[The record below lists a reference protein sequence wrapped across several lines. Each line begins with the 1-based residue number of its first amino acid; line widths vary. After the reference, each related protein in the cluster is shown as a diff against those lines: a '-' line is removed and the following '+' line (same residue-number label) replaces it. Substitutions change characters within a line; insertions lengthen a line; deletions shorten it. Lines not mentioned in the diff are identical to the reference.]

1 MSGGGGGSSQ
11 PTQQNVTQTN
21 IPKELMPY
29 AMTNL
34 GKAQALTEQPYQ
46 AYQGPQVAGFS
57 DMQNQAFQG
66 IGNQQVAG
74 ELGSASNLA
83 NLAGQNAGQYGNYQ
97 GAQFGNYYDAPT
109 AGSVDLGYQNV
120 NAQNFGGQDVSNY
133 MSPYMQNVVEQQ
145 KQGAIQDYARSIPGM
160 GSNAARV
167 GGLGGTRSALIQAE
181 GQRNLGNML
190 GNIQATGSQAAF
202 QNAQQQFNADQA
214 RQMQARLANQQAGLS
229 TNQMRL
235 AQQQGLNQYG
245 LTNAQMRAQYGL
257 AGQQAGEQSR
267 QFGANLGLQ
276 GIQQQLAAAGMLGNL
291 GGQRYTQ
298 ESGINQARLG
308 AGSLQQQQQQ
318 RQYDQDM
325 QNFANAQNYPYK
337 QLGFMSDLIRGTP
350 TGSSVSTMYGGQP
363 STAQTLAGLGVGLGG
378 LYMSG
383 KAG

>member
-1 MSGGGGGSSQ
+1 MSGGGGSSSQ
-11 PTQQNVTQTN
+11 PTQQTVTQTN

-29 AMTNL
+29 AMQTL
-34 GKAQALTEQPYQ
+34 GQASALTSQPYQ

-66 IGNQQVAG
+66 IGNQQIAG
-74 ELGSASNLA
+74 ELNDASGLA
-83 NLAGQNAGQYGNYQ
+83 SMAGQRAGQVGNYDPT
-97 GAQFGNYYDAPT
+97 QFG
-109 AGSVDLGYQNV
+109 YQG
-120 NAQNFGGQDVSNY
+120 FGGQSAQEY

-167 GGLGGTRSALIQAE
+167 GGLGGTRRALIQAE

-190 GNIQATGSQAAF
+190 GNIQATGSQSAF
-202 QNAQQQFNADQA
+202 QNAQQQFNADQM
-214 RQMQARLANQQAGLS
+214 RRLQTQQA
-229 TNQMRL
+229 TE
-235 AQQQGLNQYG
+235 A
-245 LTNAQMRAQYGL
+245 
-257 AGQQAGEQSR
+257 SR

-298 ESGINQARLG
+298 ESGINQARMN
-308 AGSLQQQQQQ
+308 AGSLQQQLEQQ
-318 RQYDQDM
+318 RYNQDM

>member
-11 PTQQNVTQTN
+11 PTQQTVTQTN

-34 GKAQALTEQPYQ
+34 GRAQALSEQPYQ

-57 DMQNQAFQG
+57 GMQNQAFQD
-66 IGNQQVAG
+66 IGNQRVAG
-74 ELGSASNLA
+74 ELNDASGLA
-83 NLAGQNAGQYGNYQ
+83 TMAGQRAGQYGNYQ
-97 GAQFGNYYDAPT
+97 GAQFDNQYNAPT
-109 AGSVDLGYQNV
+109 AGSVDLDYQNV
-120 NAQNFGGQDVSNY
+120 NAQNFGAQDMSNY

-160 GSNAARV
+160 GSNAARI
-167 GGLGGTRSALIQAE
+167 GGLGGSRNALVQAE

-245 LTNAQMRAQYGL
+245 LSNAANRAQYGL
-257 AGQQAGEQSR
+257 AAQQAGEQSR
-267 QFGANLGLQ
+267 QFGANLGMQ
-276 GIQQQLAAAGMLGNL
+276 GIQQQLAAAGLLGTL
-291 GGQRYTQ
+291 GGQRYAQ
-298 ESGINQARLG
+298 ESGINQARLT
-308 AGSLQQQQQQ
+308 AGSLQQQQEQ

-325 QNFANAQNYPYK
+325 QNFANAQNHPFK

-350 TGSSVSTMYGGQP
+350 TGSRVDTMYGGQP
-363 STAQTLAGLGVGLGG
+363 STAQTLGGITAGLGG